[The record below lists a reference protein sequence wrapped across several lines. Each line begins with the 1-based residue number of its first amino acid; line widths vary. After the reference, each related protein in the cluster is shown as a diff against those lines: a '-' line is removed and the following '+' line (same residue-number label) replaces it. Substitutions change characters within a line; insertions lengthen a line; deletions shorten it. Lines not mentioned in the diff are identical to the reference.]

1 VESLEGGVPHG
12 SARLQA
18 TQPLGRLGVWRTAR
32 TPMTSN
38 QMVRDHHDRDC
49 SPDNSGG
56 RIASSVLR
64 LLAQPPPDR
73 RGDVWG
79 LARVR
84 RGKTVQSVEHP
95 LQRHKRVVAIR
106 ALVDVALEAASAA
119 GRQTAVHE
127 VGQVGGCPLVIA
139 AEPRAG
145 NEIDHRL

>member
-1 VESLEGGVPHG
+1 
-12 SARLQA
+12 
-18 TQPLGRLGVWRTAR
+18 
-32 TPMTSN
+32 MTSN
-38 QMVRDHHDRDC
+38 QMVRDHHESDS
-49 SPDNSGG
+49 SPGNLGG

-73 RGDVWG
+73 RGDVWR
-79 LARVR
+79 LDCMR

-95 LQRHKRVVAIR
+95 LQRHKRAVAIR

-119 GRQTAVHE
+119 GRQIAVHE
-127 VGQVGGCPLVIA
+127 VGQVDGCPLVIA

>member
-1 VESLEGGVPHG
+1 
-12 SARLQA
+12 
-18 TQPLGRLGVWRTAR
+18 
-32 TPMTSN
+32 MTRD
-38 QMVRDHHDRDC
+38 QMVRDHHATDS
-49 SPDNSGG
+49 SPGNSGG

-64 LLAQPPPDR
+64 LLGQPPPDR
-73 RGDVWG
+73 RGDVWR
-79 LARVR
+79 LDCVR

-95 LQRHKRVVAIR
+95 LQRHKRAVAIR

-119 GRQTAVHE
+119 GRQIAVHE

>member
-1 VESLEGGVPHG
+1 
-12 SARLQA
+12 
-18 TQPLGRLGVWRTAR
+18 
-32 TPMTSN
+32 MTRD
-38 QMVRDHHDRDC
+38 QMVRDHHATDS

-64 LLAQPPPDR
+64 LLGQPPPDR
-73 RGDVWG
+73 RGDVWR
-79 LARVR
+79 LDCVR

-95 LQRHKRVVAIR
+95 PQRHKRAVAIR

-119 GRQTAVHE
+119 GRQIAVHE

>member
-1 VESLEGGVPHG
+1 
-12 SARLQA
+12 
-18 TQPLGRLGVWRTAR
+18 
-32 TPMTSN
+32 MTRD
-38 QMVRDHHDRDC
+38 QMVRDHHATDS

-73 RGDVWG
+73 RGDVW
-79 LARVR
+79 RDCMR

-95 LQRHKRVVAIR
+95 LQRHKRAVAIR

-119 GRQTAVHE
+119 RRHIAVHE
-127 VGQVGGCPLVIA
+127 VGQVGGCPLMIA